1 MSVDKYTKEVTLKP
15 GVKEFLEMLEREG
28 IRTGIATSN
37 DRKLVEDFFKGKA
50 DHPSFSIRSVQA
62 AK

>member
-15 GVKEFLEMLEREG
+15 GVKEFLEMLKEKG

-37 DRKLVEDFFKGKA
+37 DRKLVEEFLKGKA
-50 DHPSFSIRSVQA
+50 DHPSFRYDLY
-62 AK
+62 KLRK